1 MDNGI
6 GMRYNERYARIIGV
20 EHTPEGLTLTGLATG
35 RPDDCIE
42 AFMKNREVPFVD
54 TGVAIGLSPGN
65 FIMSCICG
73 NNGMDSGSI
82 RDALRWETERKII
95 SDPSDYNIDC
105 ILTEDAGFMF
115 AGRRDLIDMVSSLL
129 SIAEPNP
136 SNIFTDVEP
145 IAVYNGLMTSAAI
158 GIEPVMV
165 SVVEPD
171 GLTTMV
177 VNDRS
182 VIYME
187 SIPIQE
193 KELYGV
199 LPPSGASGGFDED
212 NEITQRLTGY
222 IRDSYDRMAKKVA
235 AAEKKV
241 PSSML
246 ISGAGVYAGDLVGS
260 ASREMGMDCE
270 VFNPFMSLVVDV
282 PLNQQALAEYG
293 AAFVSC
299 LGLALRAM
307 EG

>member
-1 MDNGI
+1 MDSGI

-20 EHTPEGLTLTGLATG
+20 DHTPEGLTLTGLAVG

-42 AFMKNREVPFVD
+42 AFMKDCEVPFVD
-54 TGVAIGLSPGN
+54 TGVAVGLSPGN

-73 NNGMDSGSI
+73 DHGLDADSI
-82 RDALRWETERKII
+82 RETLRWETERKII
-95 SDPSDYNIDC
+95 SDPAGYNYDS

-115 AGRRDLIDMVSSLL
+115 AGRLDLVEMVSSLL
-129 SIAEPNP
+129 SVAEPDT
-136 SNIFTDVEP
+136 SRIFTDVEP
-145 IAVYNGLMTSAAI
+145 VAVYNGLMTSSAI
-158 GIEPVMV
+158 GIEPVLV

-193 KELYGV
+193 RELYGV

-222 IRDSYDRMAKKVA
+222 IRDSRDRMVRKLT
-235 AAEKKV
+235 AAEKKI
-241 PSSML
+241 PTSL
-246 ISGAGVYAGDLVGS
+246 LLTGAGVYAGNLAGS
-260 ASREMGMDCE
+260 AGAELGMDCE

-282 PLNQQALAEYG
+282 PLNQQELAEYG

>member
-1 MDNGI
+1 MDSGI

-20 EHTPEGLTLTGLATG
+20 EHTPEGLTLTGLAAG

-42 AFMKNREVPFVD
+42 AFMKDREVPFVD
-54 TGVAIGLSPGN
+54 TGVAVGLSPGN
-65 FIMSCICG
+65 FIMSCICSG
-73 NNGMDSGSI
+73 NGMDNDSI
-82 RDALRWETERKII
+82 RDTLRWETERKII

-105 ILTEDAGFMF
+105 IVTEDAGFMF
-115 AGRRDLIDMVSSLL
+115 AGRRDLVDMVTSLL

-136 SNIFTDVEP
+136 SSIFTDVEP
-145 IAVYNGLMTSAAI
+145 IAVYNGMMTSSAI

-182 VIYME
+182 VMYME
-187 SIPIQE
+187 SIPLQE
-193 KELYGV
+193 RELYGV
-199 LPPSGASGGFDED
+199 LPPSGVTGAFDED
-212 NEITQRLTGY
+212 SEITQRLTGY
-222 IRDSYDRMAKKVA
+222 IRDSYDRMARKLT

-241 PSSML
+241 PMSIL
-246 ISGAGVYAGDLVGS
+246 ISGAGVYAGDLAGS
-260 ASREMGMDCE
+260 AGADLGMDCE